1 MDDYKALAVCWDW
14 TVSTGVHNPLK
25 KGVIVFSSIHYYFLP
40 YSNFYMQFIKEKKNT
55 QERKQELLQENLRK
69 KIVQENT
76 TNKNRTRNLPRKQE
90 LVQENR
96 HENTHSFLLCQ
107 FFF

>member
-25 KGVIVFSSIHYYFLP
+25 KGFIVFSSIHYYFLP

-76 TNKNRTRNLPRKQE
+76 PNKNRTRNLPRKQE